1 MSDSSRNLHENHRA
15 RVRKRFEHEGLKTF
29 ADHNVLELLLFYSIP
44 QKDTND
50 IAHRLLDEFGSLS
63 AVFDAPK
70 DVLMNVVGVGENTAT
85 LIKLMPEL
93 FSRYEQDKIKNESIV
108 LDSAE
113 AAGKYFM
120 SRFIGANTEK
130 LYAVCLD
137 NNCKVKKFVEVSE
150 GNPDYTDL
158 NMRKLVSEAINT
170 NSSSVII
177 SHNHPSGV
185 AAPSAADVDATRAL
199 ILMLKKL
206 GIRVNDH
213 RKKLLFNGN
222 QPKIRVFV
230 YVIKTA
236 LK

>member
-15 RVRKRFEHEGLKTF
+15 RVRKRFEDEGLKTF

-113 AAGKYFM
+113 AAGK
-120 SRFIGANTEK
+120 
-130 LYAVCLD
+130 
-137 NNCKVKKFVEVSE
+137 
-150 GNPDYTDL
+150 
-158 NMRKLVSEAINT
+158 
-170 NSSSVII
+170 
-177 SHNHPSGV
+177 
-185 AAPSAADVDATRAL
+185 
-199 ILMLKKL
+199 
-206 GIRVNDH
+206 
-213 RKKLLFNGN
+213 
-222 QPKIRVFV
+222 
-230 YVIKTA
+230 
-236 LK
+236 

>member
-1 MSDSSRNLHENHRA
+1 MHENHRA

-108 LDSAE
+108 LILPRLPVNILCRGSS
-113 AAGKYFM
+113 GLIPKSFM
-120 SRFIGANTEK
+120 
-130 LYAVCLD
+130 L
-137 NNCKVKKFVEVSE
+137 FV
-150 GNPDYTDL
+150 L
-158 NMRKLVSEAINT
+158 
-170 NSSSVII
+170 II
-177 SHNHPSGV
+177 I
-185 AAPSAADVDATRAL
+185 A
-199 ILMLKKL
+199 K
-206 GIRVNDH
+206 
-213 RKKLLFNGN
+213 
-222 QPKIRVFV
+222 
-230 YVIKTA
+230 
-236 LK
+236 

>member
-93 FSRYEQDKIKNESIV
+93 FSRYEQDKIKTKV
-108 LDSAE
+108 L
-113 AAGKYFM
+113 F
-120 SRFIGANTEK
+120 
-130 LYAVCLD
+130 
-137 NNCKVKKFVEVSE
+137 
-150 GNPDYTDL
+150 
-158 NMRKLVSEAINT
+158 
-170 NSSSVII
+170 
-177 SHNHPSGV
+177 
-185 AAPSAADVDATRAL
+185 L
-199 ILMLKKL
+199 ILLRLPVNILCRGSSGLIPKSFML
-206 GIRVNDH
+206 
-213 RKKLLFNGN
+213 
-222 QPKIRVFV
+222 FV
-230 YVIKTA
+230 LIIIAK
-236 LK
+236 

>member
-93 FSRYEQDKIKNESIV
+93 FSRYEP
-108 LDSAE
+108 
-113 AAGKYFM
+113 G
-120 SRFIGANTEK
+120 
-130 LYAVCLD
+130 
-137 NNCKVKKFVEVSE
+137 
-150 GNPDYTDL
+150 
-158 NMRKLVSEAINT
+158 
-170 NSSSVII
+170 
-177 SHNHPSGV
+177 
-185 AAPSAADVDATRAL
+185 
-199 ILMLKKL
+199 
-206 GIRVNDH
+206 
-213 RKKLLFNGN
+213 
-222 QPKIRVFV
+222 
-230 YVIKTA
+230 
-236 LK
+236 

>member
-93 FSRYEQDKIKNESIV
+93 FSRYEQDKIKTKV
-108 LDSAE
+108 L
-113 AAGKYFM
+113 F
-120 SRFIGANTEK
+120 
-130 LYAVCLD
+130 
-137 NNCKVKKFVEVSE
+137 
-150 GNPDYTDL
+150 
-158 NMRKLVSEAINT
+158 
-170 NSSSVII
+170 
-177 SHNHPSGV
+177 
-185 AAPSAADVDATRAL
+185 L
-199 ILMLKKL
+199 ILPRLPVNILCRGSSGLIPKSFML
-206 GIRVNDH
+206 
-213 RKKLLFNGN
+213 
-222 QPKIRVFV
+222 FV
-230 YVIKTA
+230 LIIIAK
-236 LK
+236 

>member
-108 LDSAE
+108 LILPRLLVNILCRGSS
-113 AAGKYFM
+113 GLIPKSFM
-120 SRFIGANTEK
+120 
-130 LYAVCLD
+130 L
-137 NNCKVKKFVEVSE
+137 FV
-150 GNPDYTDL
+150 L
-158 NMRKLVSEAINT
+158 
-170 NSSSVII
+170 II
-177 SHNHPSGV
+177 I
-185 AAPSAADVDATRAL
+185 A
-199 ILMLKKL
+199 K
-206 GIRVNDH
+206 
-213 RKKLLFNGN
+213 
-222 QPKIRVFV
+222 
-230 YVIKTA
+230 
-236 LK
+236 

>member
-108 LDSAE
+108 LDSA
-113 AAGKYFM
+113 GLPVNILCRGSSGLIPKSFM
-120 SRFIGANTEK
+120 
-130 LYAVCLD
+130 L
-137 NNCKVKKFVEVSE
+137 FV
-150 GNPDYTDL
+150 L
-158 NMRKLVSEAINT
+158 
-170 NSSSVII
+170 II
-177 SHNHPSGV
+177 I
-185 AAPSAADVDATRAL
+185 A
-199 ILMLKKL
+199 K
-206 GIRVNDH
+206 
-213 RKKLLFNGN
+213 
-222 QPKIRVFV
+222 
-230 YVIKTA
+230 
-236 LK
+236 

>member
-1 MSDSSRNLHENHRA
+1 MSNSSRNLHENHRA

-108 LDSAE
+108 LNSAE

-206 GIRVNDH
+206 GIKVNDH
-213 RKKLLFNGN
+213 IIVAGKNYFSMATSRKFEYLFM
-222 QPKIRVFV
+222 
-230 YVIKTA
+230 
-236 LK
+236 

>member
-108 LDSAE
+108 LNSAE

-137 NNCKVKKFVEVSE
+137 NNCKVKKVC
-150 GNPDYTDL
+150 
-158 NMRKLVSEAINT
+158 
-170 NSSSVII
+170 
-177 SHNHPSGV
+177 
-185 AAPSAADVDATRAL
+185 
-199 ILMLKKL
+199 
-206 GIRVNDH
+206 
-213 RKKLLFNGN
+213 
-222 QPKIRVFV
+222 
-230 YVIKTA
+230 
-236 LK
+236 